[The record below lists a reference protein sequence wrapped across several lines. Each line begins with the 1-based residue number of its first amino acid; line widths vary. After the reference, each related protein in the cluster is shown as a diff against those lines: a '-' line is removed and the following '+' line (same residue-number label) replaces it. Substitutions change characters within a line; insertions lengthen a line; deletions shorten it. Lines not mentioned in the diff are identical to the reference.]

1 MKKINFNSR
10 SLFALP
16 YLIYMFIFVVVPLF
30 MLLGYAFFGDGS
42 FSFAEVSAF
51 FTDSSQWATIGRS
64 LRIALTAALTCIL
77 IGYPLAY
84 AISKIRSKTAQ
95 YMVLMALV
103 APMWINGLL
112 RTIALKDLV
121 TLIDTFFMEKLGFS
135 LGFETGETL
144 LTLGLIIDYLPFM
157 LMPIY
162 LVITGIP
169 KSYLEVSA
177 DLGASPFITFTKVV
191 LPLSMSGIISGF
203 LMVFTPAV
211 STYYMSEY
219 LGNQSTFMIGEQLNI
234 MFTKDNKSGAAVI
247 ALVLLALVGLSVFIA
262 NCISRIGNNKKEGGL
277 A

>member
-1 MKKINFNSR
+1 MKKINLNSR

-16 YLIYMFIFVVVPLF
+16 YMIYMTIFVVVPLF
-30 MLLGYAFFGDGS
+30 MLLFFAFFGDGT

-64 LRIALTAALTCIL
+64 LRIALVASLWCIL
-77 IGYPLAY
+77 IAYPLAY
-84 AISKIRSKTAQ
+84 TIAKIKSKTFQ
-95 YMVLMALV
+95 YMVLMALI

-121 TLIDTFFMEKLGFS
+121 TFITELFS
-135 LGFETGETL
+135 KISGQELATPTGETL

-162 LVITGIP
+162 LVITGIS

-177 DLGASPFITFTKVV
+177 DLGASPFITFMKVT

-219 LGNQSTFMIGEQLNI
+219 LGDQSTFMIGEQLNT

-247 ALVLLALVGLSVFIA
+247 ALVLLVLVGLSVFIA
-262 NCISRIGNNKKEGGL
+262 NQISRIGNNKKGGI

>member
-16 YLIYMFIFVVVPLF
+16 YLIYMFIFVVVPLL
-30 MLLGYAFFGDGS
+30 MLFGYAFFGDGG
-42 FSFAEVSAF
+42 FSFAEVHDF
-51 FTDSSQWATIGRS
+51 FTDSSQWATIIRS
-64 LRIALTAALTCIL
+64 LRIALTAALSCIL

-84 AISKIRSKTAQ
+84 TIAKIRSKTVQ

-121 TLIDTFFMEKLGFS
+121 TMIQLPNGDPLIP
-135 LGFETGETL
+135 TGETL

-177 DLGASPFITFTKVV
+177 DLGASPFATFMKVT

-219 LGNQSTFMIGEQLNI
+219 LGDQSTFMIGEQLNT

-247 ALVLLALVGLSVFIA
+247 ALVLLILVGLSVFIA
-262 NCISRIGNNKKEGGL
+262 NCLSRIGNNKKGGV

>member
-16 YLIYMFIFVVVPLF
+16 YLIYMVIFVVVPLF
-30 MLLGYAFFGDGS
+30 MLLGFAFFGDGG
-42 FSFAEVSAF
+42 FSFEEVSSF
-51 FTDSSQWATIGRS
+51 FTDASQWATVARS
-64 LRIALTAALTCIL
+64 LRIALVASLWCIL
-77 IGYPLAY
+77 IAYPLAY
-84 AISKIRSKTAQ
+84 TIAKIKSKTIQ

-121 TLIDTFFMEKLGFS
+121 SFATDLIAQASGQELSTP
-135 LGFETGETL
+135 TGETL

-177 DLGASPFITFTKVV
+177 DLGASPFVTFFKVT

-219 LGNQSTFMIGEQLNI
+219 LGNQSTFMIGEQLNT

-247 ALVLLALVGLSVFIA
+247 ALVLLVLVGLSVLIA
-262 NCISRIGNNKKEGGL
+262 NQISRIGNNKKGGI

>member
-16 YLIYMFIFVVVPLF
+16 YVIYMTIFVVIPLF
-30 MLLGYAFFGDGS
+30 MLLFFAFFGDGS
-42 FSFAEVSAF
+42 FSFAEIGAF
-51 FTDSSQWATIGRS
+51 FTDGSQWATVGRS
-64 LRIALTAALTCIL
+64 LRIALVASLWCIL

-84 AISKIRSKTAQ
+84 AIAKIKSKTVQ
-95 YMVLMALV
+95 YMILMAVV

-112 RTIALKDLV
+112 RTIALKDFITTIADLFANIAD
-121 TLIDTFFMEKLGFS
+121 TEIDP
-135 LGFETGETL
+135 TGETL

-177 DLGASPFITFTKVV
+177 DLGASPFVTFFKVT

-219 LGNQSTFMIGEQLNI
+219 LGNQSTFMIGEQLNT

-247 ALVLLALVGLSVFIA
+247 ALVLLVLVGVSVFIA
-262 NCISRIGNNKKEGGL
+262 NQLSRIGNNKKGGI

>member
-16 YLIYMFIFVVVPLF
+16 YVIYMTIFVVIPLF
-30 MLLGYAFFGDGS
+30 MLLFFAFFGDGS
-42 FSFAEVSAF
+42 FSFAEIGAF
-51 FTDSSQWATIGRS
+51 FTDGSQWATVGRS
-64 LRIALTAALTCIL
+64 LRIALVASLWCIL

-84 AISKIRSKTAQ
+84 AIAKIKSKTVQ
-95 YMVLMALV
+95 YMILMAVV

-112 RTIALKDLV
+112 RTVALKDFITTITDLFANIAE
-121 TLIDTFFMEKLGFS
+121 TEIDP
-135 LGFETGETL
+135 TGETL

-162 LVITGIP
+162 LVITGIS

-177 DLGASPFITFTKVV
+177 DLGASPFITFFKVT

-219 LGNQSTFMIGEQLNI
+219 LGNQSTFMIGEQLNT

-247 ALVLLALVGLSVFIA
+247 ALVLLVLVGVSVFIA
-262 NCISRIGNNKKEGGL
+262 NQLSRIGNNKKGGI

>member
-1 MKKINFNSR
+1 MKKINFNTR

-16 YLIYMFIFVVVPLF
+16 YVIYMFIFVVVPLF
-30 MLLGYAFFGDGS
+30 MLFGFAFFGENG
-42 FSFAEVSAF
+42 FSLDEATAF

-64 LRIALTAALTCIL
+64 LRIALTAALSCIL
-77 IGYPLAY
+77 IGFPLAY
-84 AISKIRSKTAQ
+84 IIAKIRSKTVQ
-95 YMVLMALV
+95 YMILMALV

-112 RTIALKDLV
+112 RTIALKNLV
-121 TLIDTFFMEKLGFS
+121 TMTDAFFVDKFGFS
-135 LGFETGETL
+135 LGFEAGETL

-177 DLGASPFITFTKVV
+177 DLGASPMVTFFKVV

-262 NCISRIGNNKKEGGL
+262 NCVSRIGNNKKQGGL

>member
-16 YLIYMFIFVVVPLF
+16 YLLYMSIFVVVPLL
-30 MLLGYAFFGDGS
+30 MLFGYAFFGNGS

-51 FTDSSQWATIGRS
+51 FTDASQWATIGRS

-77 IGYPLAY
+77 IAYPLAY
-84 AISKIRSKTAQ
+84 IIAKIRSKTMQ

-112 RTIALKDLV
+112 RTVALKDLA
-121 TLIDTFFMEKLGFS
+121 TLLKIP
-135 LGFETGETL
+135 TGETL
-144 LTLGLIIDYLPFM
+144 LTLGLVIDYLPFM

-169 KSYLEVSA
+169 KTYLEVSA
-177 DLGASPFITFTKVV
+177 DLGASPLVTFLKVV

-219 LGNQSTFMIGEQLNI
+219 LGDQSTFMIGEQLNT

-247 ALVLLALVGLSVFIA
+247 ALVLLALVGLSVLLA
-262 NCISRIGNNKKEGGL
+262 NRLSRIGNKKGGI

>member
-16 YLIYMFIFVVVPLF
+16 YLIYMVIFVVIPLF
-30 MLLGYAFFGDGS
+30 MLLGFAFFGDGG
-42 FSFAEVSAF
+42 FSFEEVSSF
-51 FTDSSQWATIGRS
+51 FTDASQWATVARS
-64 LRIALTAALTCIL
+64 LRIALVASLWCIL
-77 IGYPLAY
+77 IAYPLAY
-84 AISKIRSKTAQ
+84 TIAKIKSKTIQ
-95 YMVLMALV
+95 YMILMALV

-121 TLIDTFFMEKLGFS
+121 SFATDLIAKASGQELSTP
-135 LGFETGETL
+135 TGETL

-177 DLGASPFITFTKVV
+177 DLGASPFVTFFKVT

-219 LGNQSTFMIGEQLNI
+219 LGNQSTFMIGEQLNT

-247 ALVLLALVGLSVFIA
+247 ALVLLVLVGLSVLIA
-262 NCISRIGNNKKEGGL
+262 NQISRIGNNKKGGI

>member
-1 MKKINFNSR
+1 M
-10 SLFALP
+10 
-16 YLIYMFIFVVVPLF
+16 
-30 MLLGYAFFGDGS
+30 
-42 FSFAEVSAF
+42 
-51 FTDSSQWATIGRS
+51 GRS
-64 LRIALTAALTCIL
+64 LRIALTAALACIL

-84 AISKIRSKTAQ
+84 IIAQIKSKAMQ

-112 RTIALKDLV
+112 RTIALKDLA
-121 TLIDTFFMEKLGFS
+121 TLMNIP
-135 LGFETGETL
+135 TGETL
-144 LTLGLIIDYLPFM
+144 LTLGLSIDYLPFM

-177 DLGASPFITFTKVV
+177 DLGASPFITFLKVT

-219 LGNQSTFMIGEQLNI
+219 LGNQSTFMIGEQLNT

-247 ALVLLALVGLSVFIA
+247 ALVLLVLVGVSVFVA
-262 NCISRIGNNKKEGGL
+262 NQISRIGNNKKGGI

>member
-16 YLIYMFIFVVVPLF
+16 YIIYMTIFVVVPLF
-30 MLLGYAFFGDGS
+30 MLLGFAFFGDGS
-42 FSFAEVSAF
+42 FSFAEVSDF
-51 FTDSSQWATIGRS
+51 FSDASQWATVGRS
-64 LRIALTAALTCIL
+64 LRIALVAALCCIL

-84 AISKIRSKTAQ
+84 SIAKIKPKTIQ

-112 RTIALKDLV
+112 RTIALKDLA
-121 TLIDTFFMEKLGFS
+121 IRMNIP
-135 LGFETGETL
+135 TGETL

-169 KSYLEVSA
+169 KSYMEVSA
-177 DLGASPFITFTKVV
+177 DLGASPLVTFCKVT

-219 LGNQSTFMIGEQLNI
+219 LGDQSTFMIGEQLNT
-234 MFTKDNKSGAAVI
+234 MFSKDNKSGAAVI
-247 ALVLLALVGLSVFIA
+247 ALVLLVLVGVSVFLA
-262 NCISRIGNNKKEGGL
+262 NQVSRIGNNKKGGI

>member
-16 YLIYMFIFVVVPLF
+16 YIIYMTIFVVVPLF
-30 MLLGYAFFGDGS
+30 MLLGYAFFGDGG
-42 FSFAEVSAF
+42 FSFAEVNTF
-51 FTDSSQWATIGRS
+51 FTDSSQWATVGRS
-64 LRIALTAALTCIL
+64 LRIALTAALACIL

-84 AISKIRSKTAQ
+84 TIAQIKSKTVQ

-112 RTIALKDLV
+112 RTIALKDLA
-121 TLIDTFFMEKLGFS
+121 TLMNIP
-135 LGFETGETL
+135 TGETL

-177 DLGASPFITFTKVV
+177 DLGASPFITFLKVT

-219 LGNQSTFMIGEQLNI
+219 LGDQSTFMIGEQLNT
-234 MFTKDNKSGAAVI
+234 MFIKDNKSGAAVI
-247 ALVLLALVGLSVFIA
+247 ALVLLVLVGLSVFIA
-262 NCISRIGNNKKEGGL
+262 NQISRIGNNKKGGV

>member
-1 MKKINFNSR
+1 MKKINLNSR

-16 YLIYMFIFVVVPLF
+16 YVIYMTIFVVIPLF

-51 FTDSSQWATIGRS
+51 FTDSSQWATVGRS
-64 LRIALTAALTCIL
+64 LRIALTAALACIL
-77 IGYPLAY
+77 IGFPLAY
-84 AISKIRSKTAQ
+84 AIAKIKSQTVQ
-95 YMVLMALV
+95 YMVLMGLV

-112 RTIALKDLV
+112 RTIALKDLA
-121 TLIDTFFMEKLGFS
+121 TLMGVPN
-135 LGFETGETL
+135 GETL

-169 KSYLEVSA
+169 KSYTEVSA
-177 DLGASPFITFTKVV
+177 DLGASPFITFLKVT

-219 LGNQSTFMIGEQLNI
+219 LGNQSTFMIGEQLNT

-247 ALVLLALVGLSVFIA
+247 ALVLLVLVGISVFLA
-262 NCISRIGNNKKEGGL
+262 NQVSRIGNNKKGGI

>member
-16 YLIYMFIFVVVPLF
+16 YVIYMTIFVVIPLF
-30 MLLGYAFFGDGS
+30 MLLFFAFFGEGS
-42 FSFAEVSAF
+42 FSFAEIGAF
-51 FTDSSQWATIGRS
+51 FTDGSQWATVGRS
-64 LRIALTAALTCIL
+64 LRIALVASLWCIL

-84 AISKIRSKTAQ
+84 AIAKIKSKTVQ
-95 YMVLMALV
+95 YMILMAVV

-112 RTIALKDLV
+112 RTVALKDFI
-121 TLIDTFFMEKLGFS
+121 TTITDLIANIADTEIDP
-135 LGFETGETL
+135 TGETL

-162 LVITGIP
+162 LVITGIS

-177 DLGASPFITFTKVV
+177 DLGASPFITFFKVT

-219 LGNQSTFMIGEQLNI
+219 LGNQSTFMIGEQLNT

-247 ALVLLALVGLSVFIA
+247 ALVLLVLVGVSVFIA
-262 NCISRIGNNKKEGGL
+262 NQLSRIGNNKKGGI

>member
-16 YLIYMFIFVVVPLF
+16 YVIYMFIFVVVPLF
-30 MLLGYAFFGDGS
+30 MLLGYAFFGEGS

-84 AISKIRSKTAQ
+84 AISKIRSKTTQ

-112 RTIALKDLV
+112 RTIALKNLV

-135 LGFETGETL
+135 LGLETGETL

-169 KSYLEVSA
+169 KSYREVSA
-177 DLGASPFITFTKVV
+177 DLGASPFITFTKVT

-262 NCISRIGNNKKEGGL
+262 NCISRIGNNKKGGL
-277 A
+277 V

>member
-30 MLLGYAFFGDGS
+30 MLLGYAFFGDGT

-262 NCISRIGNNKKEGGL
+262 NCLSRIGNNKKGGI

>member
-1 MKKINFNSR
+1 MKKINFNTR

-16 YLIYMFIFVVVPLF
+16 YVIYMFIFVVVPLF
-30 MLLGYAFFGDGS
+30 MLFGFAFFGENG
-42 FSFAEVSAF
+42 FSLDEATAF

-64 LRIALTAALTCIL
+64 LRIALTAALSCIL
-77 IGYPLAY
+77 IGFPLAY
-84 AISKIRSKTAQ
+84 IIAKIRSKTVQ
-95 YMVLMALV
+95 YMILMALV

-112 RTIALKDLV
+112 RTIALKELS
-121 TLIDTFFMEKLGFS
+121 TMIN
-135 LGFETGETL
+135 FEAGETL

-177 DLGASPFITFTKVV
+177 DLGASPMVTFFKVV

-262 NCISRIGNNKKEGGL
+262 NCVSRIGNNKKQGGL

>member
-16 YLIYMFIFVVVPLF
+16 YIIYMTIFVVVPLF
-30 MLLGYAFFGDGS
+30 MLLGFAFFGDGS
-42 FSFAEVSAF
+42 FSFAEINAF
-51 FTDSSQWATIGRS
+51 FTDSSQWATVERS
-64 LRIALTAALTCIL
+64 LRIALVASLCCIL
-77 IGYPLAY
+77 IAYPLAY
-84 AISKIRSKTAQ
+84 TIAKIKSKTVQ
-95 YMVLMALV
+95 YMVLMTLV

-112 RTIALKDLV
+112 RTIALKDLA
-121 TLIDTFFMEKLGFS
+121 TLLGIP
-135 LGFETGETL
+135 TGETL

-177 DLGASPFITFTKVV
+177 DLGASPFITFFKVT

-219 LGNQSTFMIGEQLNI
+219 LGNQSTFMIGEQLNT

-247 ALVLLALVGLSVFIA
+247 ALVLLVLVGISVFIA
-262 NCISRIGNNKKEGGL
+262 NQISRIGNNKKGGI

>member
-16 YLIYMFIFVVVPLF
+16 YVIYMLIFVVVPLL
-30 MLLGYAFFGDGS
+30 MLFGYAFFGDGG
-42 FSFAEVSAF
+42 FSFAEVGAF

-64 LRIALTAALTCIL
+64 LRIALTAALMCIL

-84 AISKIRSKTAQ
+84 TIAKIRSKTVQ

-112 RTIALKDLV
+112 RTIALKDLA
-121 TLIDTFFMEKLGFS
+121 TMWGIPA
-135 LGFETGETL
+135 GETL
-144 LTLGLIIDYLPFM
+144 LTLWLVIDYLPFM
-157 LMPIY
+157 LLPIY

-177 DLGASPFITFTKVV
+177 DLGANPFFTFTKVV

-219 LGNQSTFMIGEQLNI
+219 LGDQSTFMIGEQLNT

-247 ALVLLALVGLSVFIA
+247 ALVLLALVGLSVLIA
-262 NCISRIGNNKKEGGL
+262 NQLSRLGNNKKGGL

>member
-16 YLIYMFIFVVVPLF
+16 YVIYMTIFVVIHLF
-30 MLLGYAFFGDGS
+30 MLLFFAFFGDGS
-42 FSFAEVSAF
+42 FSFAEIGAF
-51 FTDSSQWATIGRS
+51 FTDGSQWATVGRS
-64 LRIALTAALTCIL
+64 LRIALVASLWCIL

-84 AISKIRSKTAQ
+84 AIAKIKSKTVQ
-95 YMVLMALV
+95 YMILMAVV

-112 RTIALKDLV
+112 RTIALKDFITTIADLFANIAD
-121 TLIDTFFMEKLGFS
+121 TEIDP
-135 LGFETGETL
+135 TGETL

-162 LVITGIP
+162 LVITGIS

-177 DLGASPFITFTKVV
+177 DLGASPFVTFFKVT

-219 LGNQSTFMIGEQLNI
+219 LGNQSTFMIGEQLNT

-247 ALVLLALVGLSVFIA
+247 ALVLLVLVGVSVFIA
-262 NCISRIGNNKKEGGL
+262 NQLSRIGNNKKVGI

>member
-1 MKKINFNSR
+1 MKKNNFNSR
-10 SLFALP
+10 TLFALP
-16 YLIYMFIFVVVPLF
+16 YLIYMIIFVVVPLF
-30 MLLGYAFFGDGS
+30 MLFGYAFFGEGS

-51 FTDSSQWATIGRS
+51 FTDGSQWATIGRS
-64 LRIALTAALTCIL
+64 LRIALTASLCCIL
-77 IGYPLAY
+77 IGYPLAFI
-84 AISKIRSKTAQ
+84 ISKIRSKTAQ
-95 YMVLMALV
+95 YMVLMALI

-112 RTIALKDLV
+112 RTVALK
-121 TLIDTFFMEKLGFS
+121 S
-135 LGFETGETL
+135 LANMWNFEAGETL

-177 DLGASPFITFTKVV
+177 DLGASPMITFFKVV

-234 MFTKDNKSGAAVI
+234 MFTKDNKSGAAVV

-262 NCISRIGNNKKEGGL
+262 NCLSRIGNNKKEGGL

>member
-16 YLIYMFIFVVVPLF
+16 YIIYMTIFVVVPLF
-30 MLLGYAFFGDGS
+30 MLLGFAFFGDGS
-42 FSFAEVSAF
+42 FSFAEINAF
-51 FTDSSQWATIGRS
+51 FTDSSQWATVERS
-64 LRIALTAALTCIL
+64 LRIALVASLCCIL
-77 IGYPLAY
+77 IAYPLAY
-84 AISKIRSKTAQ
+84 TIAKIKSKTVQ

-112 RTIALKDLV
+112 RTIALKDLA
-121 TLIDTFFMEKLGFS
+121 TQFGIP
-135 LGFETGETL
+135 TGETL

-177 DLGASPFITFTKVV
+177 DLGASPFITFLKVT

-219 LGNQSTFMIGEQLNI
+219 LGNQSTFMIGEQLNT

-247 ALVLLALVGLSVFIA
+247 ALVLLVLVGISVFIA
-262 NCISRIGNNKKEGGL
+262 NQISRIGNNKKGGI

>member
-16 YLIYMFIFVVVPLF
+16 YLIYMVIFVVVPLF
-30 MLLGYAFFGDGS
+30 MLLGFAFFGDGG
-42 FSFAEVSAF
+42 FSFEEVSSF
-51 FTDSSQWATIGRS
+51 FTDASQWATVARS
-64 LRIALTAALTCIL
+64 LRIALVASLWCIL
-77 IGYPLAY
+77 IAYPLAY
-84 AISKIRSKTAQ
+84 TIAKIKSKTIQ

-121 TLIDTFFMEKLGFS
+121 SFATDLIAKASGQELSTP
-135 LGFETGETL
+135 TGETL

-177 DLGASPFITFTKVV
+177 DLGASPFITFFKVT

-219 LGNQSTFMIGEQLNI
+219 LGNQSTFMIGEQLNT

-247 ALVLLALVGLSVFIA
+247 ALVLLVLVGLSVLIA
-262 NCISRIGNNKKEGGL
+262 NQISRIGNNKKGGI

>member
-1 MKKINFNSR
+1 MKKINFSSR

-16 YLIYMFIFVVVPLF
+16 YIIYMTIFVVVPLF

-42 FSFAEVSAF
+42 FSFAEVSSF
-51 FTDSSQWATIGRS
+51 FTDSSQWATVGRS
-64 LRIALTAALTCIL
+64 LRIALAAALACIL

-84 AISKIRSKTAQ
+84 FIAQIKSKTMQ

-112 RTIALKDLV
+112 RTIALKDLA
-121 TLIDTFFMEKLGFS
+121 TLMNIPN
-135 LGFETGETL
+135 GETL

-177 DLGASPFITFTKVV
+177 DLGASPLITFLKVT

-219 LGNQSTFMIGEQLNI
+219 LGNQSTFMIGEQLNT

-247 ALVLLALVGLSVFIA
+247 ALVLLVLVGISVFVA
-262 NCISRIGNNKKEGGL
+262 NQISRIGNNKKGGV

>member
-16 YLIYMFIFVVVPLF
+16 YVIYMTIFVVVPLF
-30 MLLGYAFFGDGS
+30 MLLYFAFFGDGS
-42 FSFAEVSAF
+42 FSFAEVGAF
-51 FTDSSQWATIGRS
+51 FTDSSQWATVGRS
-64 LRIALTAALTCIL
+64 LRIALVASLCCIL

-84 AISKIRSKTAQ
+84 TIAKIKSKTVQ

-112 RTIALKDLV
+112 RTIALKDLA
-121 TLIDTFFMEKLGFS
+121 TLLHMPA
-135 LGFETGETL
+135 GETL

-162 LVITGIP
+162 LVITGIS

-177 DLGASPFITFTKVV
+177 DLGASPVTTFMKVT

-219 LGNQSTFMIGEQLNI
+219 LGDQSTFMIGEQLNT

-247 ALVLLALVGLSVFIA
+247 ALVLLVLVGVSVFLA
-262 NCISRIGNNKKEGGL
+262 NQISRIGNNKKGGI

>member
-16 YLIYMFIFVVVPLF
+16 YIIYMTIFVVVPLF
-30 MLLGYAFFGDGS
+30 MLLGFAFFGDGS
-42 FSFAEVSAF
+42 FSFAEINAF
-51 FTDSSQWATIGRS
+51 FTDSSQWATVERS
-64 LRIALTAALTCIL
+64 LRIALVASLCCIL
-77 IGYPLAY
+77 IAYPLAY
-84 AISKIRSKTAQ
+84 TIAKIKSKTVQ
-95 YMVLMALV
+95 YMVLMTLV

-112 RTIALKDLV
+112 RTIALKDLA
-121 TLIDTFFMEKLGFS
+121 TLMGIP
-135 LGFETGETL
+135 TGETL

-177 DLGASPFITFTKVV
+177 DLGASPFITFFKVT

-219 LGNQSTFMIGEQLNI
+219 LGNQSTFMIGEQLNT

-247 ALVLLALVGLSVFIA
+247 ALVLLVLVGISVFIA
-262 NCISRIGNNKKEGGL
+262 NQISRIGNNKKGGI

>member
-10 SLFALP
+10 SFFALP
-16 YLIYMFIFVVVPLF
+16 YIIYMSIFVVVPLV
-30 MLLGYAFFGDGS
+30 MLFGYAFFGDGG
-42 FSFAEVSAF
+42 FSLDEVSAF

-64 LRIALTAALTCIL
+64 LRIAFTASIACIL

-84 AISKIRSKTAQ
+84 VIAKIRSKTLQ

-112 RTIALKDLV
+112 RTIALKDLA
-121 TLIDTFFMEKLGFS
+121 TMWHIP
-135 LGFETGETL
+135 TGETL

-162 LVITGIP
+162 LVITGIS

-177 DLGASPFITFTKVV
+177 DLGASPLFTFFKVV

-219 LGNQSTFMIGEQLNI
+219 LGDQSTFMIGEQLNT
-234 MFTKDNKSGAAVI
+234 MFIKDNKSGAAVI
-247 ALVLLALVGLSVFIA
+247 ALVLLVLVGLSVFIA
-262 NCISRIGNNKKEGGL
+262 NRLSRIGNKKGGM

>member
-16 YLIYMFIFVVVPLF
+16 YLIYMTIFVVVPLF
-30 MLLGYAFFGDGS
+30 MLLFYAFFGDGT
-42 FSFAEVSAF
+42 FSFAEVNAF
-51 FTDSSQWATIGRS
+51 FTDSSQWATIARS
-64 LRIALTAALTCIL
+64 LRIALTASLVCIL
-77 IGYPLAY
+77 IAYPLAY
-84 AISKIRSKTAQ
+84 TIAKIKSKTFQ
-95 YMVLMALV
+95 YMMLMALI

-112 RTIALKDLV
+112 RTIALKDLA
-121 TLIDTFFMEKLGFS
+121 TLLNIP
-135 LGFETGETL
+135 TGETL

-177 DLGASPFITFTKVV
+177 DLGASPFTTFMKVT

-219 LGNQSTFMIGEQLNI
+219 LGDQSTFMIGEQLNT

-247 ALVLLALVGLSVFIA
+247 ALVLLVLVGLSVFLA
-262 NCISRIGNNKKEGGL
+262 NQISRIGNNKKGGI

>member
-16 YLIYMFIFVVVPLF
+16 YLIYMTIFVVIPLF
-30 MLLGYAFFGDGS
+30 MLLGFAFFGEGS

-51 FTDSSQWATIGRS
+51 FSDSSQWATVGRS
-64 LRIALTAALTCIL
+64 LRIALTAALCCIL

-84 AISKIRSKTAQ
+84 TIAKIRSKTVQ
-95 YMVLMALV
+95 YMLLMALV

-112 RTIALKDLV
+112 RTIALKDLA
-121 TLIDTFFMEKLGFS
+121 TMMKIPA
-135 LGFETGETL
+135 GETL

-162 LVITGIP
+162 LVITGI
-169 KSYLEVSA
+169 SNTYLEVSA
-177 DLGASPFITFTKVV
+177 DLGASPFVTFFKVT

-219 LGNQSTFMIGEQLNI
+219 LGNQSTFMIGEQLNT

-247 ALVLLALVGLSVFIA
+247 ALVLLVLVGLSVFIA
-262 NCISRIGNNKKEGGL
+262 NQISRIGNNKKGGI

>member
-262 NCISRIGNNKKEGGL
+262 NCLSRIGNNKKGGI

>member
-121 TLIDTFFMEKLGFS
+121 TLIDTFFLEKFGFS

-262 NCISRIGNNKKEGGL
+262 NCLSRIGNNKKGGI

>member
-16 YLIYMFIFVVVPLF
+16 YVIYMTIFVVIPLF
-30 MLLGYAFFGDGS
+30 MLLFFAFFGDGS
-42 FSFAEVSAF
+42 FSFAEIGAF
-51 FTDSSQWATIGRS
+51 FTDGSQWATVGRS
-64 LRIALTAALTCIL
+64 LRIALVASLWCIL

-84 AISKIRSKTAQ
+84 AIAKIKSKTVQ
-95 YMVLMALV
+95 YMILMAVV

-112 RTIALKDLV
+112 RTVALKDFITTITDLFANIAD
-121 TLIDTFFMEKLGFS
+121 TEIDP
-135 LGFETGETL
+135 TGETL

-162 LVITGIP
+162 LVITGIS

-177 DLGASPFITFTKVV
+177 DLGASPFITFFKVT

-219 LGNQSTFMIGEQLNI
+219 LGNQSTFMIGEQLNT

-247 ALVLLALVGLSVFIA
+247 ALVLLVLVGVSVFIA
-262 NCISRIGNNKKEGGL
+262 NQLSRIGNNKKGGI

>member
-1 MKKINFNSR
+1 MKKINLNSR

-16 YLIYMFIFVVVPLF
+16 YVIYMTIFVVIPLF

-51 FTDSSQWATIGRS
+51 FTDSSQWATVGRS
-64 LRIALTAALTCIL
+64 LRIALTAALACIL

-84 AISKIRSKTAQ
+84 AIAKIKSQTVQ
-95 YMVLMALV
+95 YMVLMGLV

-112 RTIALKDLV
+112 RTIALKDLA
-121 TLIDTFFMEKLGFS
+121 TLMGVPN
-135 LGFETGETL
+135 GETL

-169 KSYLEVSA
+169 KSYTEVSA
-177 DLGASPFITFTKVV
+177 DLGASPFITFFKVT

-219 LGNQSTFMIGEQLNI
+219 LGNQSTFMIGEQLNT

-247 ALVLLALVGLSVFIA
+247 ALVLLVLVGISVFLA
-262 NCISRIGNNKKEGGL
+262 NQVSRIGNNKKGGI

>member
-42 FSFAEVSAF
+42 FSFAEVGAF

-64 LRIALTAALTCIL
+64 LRLALLASILCIL

-84 AISKIRSKTAQ
+84 IIAKMKSKKLQ
-95 YMVLMALV
+95 YMTLMALT

-112 RTIALKDLV
+112 RTIALKDL
-121 TLIDTFFMEKLGFS
+121 T
-135 LGFETGETL
+135 TL
-144 LTLGLIIDYLPFM
+144 LGWAAGEDLLILGLTIDYLPFM
-157 LMPIY
+157 IMPIY

-169 KSYLEVSA
+169 RSYLEVSA
-177 DLGASPFITFTKVV
+177 DLGARPITTFAKVE

-219 LGNQSTFMIGEQLNI
+219 LGDQSTFMIGEQLNT
-234 MFTKDNKSGAAVI
+234 MFIKDNKSGAAVI
-247 ALVLLALVGLSVFIA
+247 ALVLLAIVGLSVVIT
-262 NCISRIGNNKKEGGL
+262 NLLSRLGNRRGGMY
-277 A
+277 